1 MAGDKDVK
9 VTIVLDNELWKRTK
23 IQAIR
28 EERDLKELVTEAL
41 ERYLS
46 VKEKKGSH
54 GPG

>member
-1 MAGDKDVK
+1 MASENDVK
-9 VTIVLDNELWKRTK
+9 VTVVLDNELWKRTK

-46 VKEKKGSH
+46 AKEKRGHGS
-54 GPG
+54 G